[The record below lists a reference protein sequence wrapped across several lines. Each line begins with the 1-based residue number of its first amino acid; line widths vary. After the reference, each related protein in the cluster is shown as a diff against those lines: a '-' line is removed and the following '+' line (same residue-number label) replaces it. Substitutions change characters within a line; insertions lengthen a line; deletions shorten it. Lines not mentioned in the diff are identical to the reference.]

1 MMNSNQIFELGLGL
15 SAPWYI
21 KESKLTKSTLQQ
33 RGQLDIYVDFHAG
46 SKFSDED
53 NKECSVYDT
62 EERKWQ
68 HLNFFEHTCFIH
80 ARVPRIV
87 RSDGKVRTISVPWA
101 RAGSGFT
108 LLFEAFSML
117 LIENEMPVNKV
128 ASTLRVVAHRLWRVF
143 NYWVKD
149 AVDKDC
155 LAGVTEIGIDETSA
169 KKGHD
174 YVTVCADLDKRRV
187 IHVSEGREADTVKEI
202 VHTIAAKGGKAENI
216 THVAIDMSPSY
227 ISGVMTHLPEAKIV
241 FDKFHI
247 VAMLNKTMDD
257 LRKAE
262 RKEIDML
269 KGHKYT
275 VLYRY
280 EKLSP
285 KKRNDLDYLLL
296 AYPRLGE
303 AYRLKE
309 LFGTFWEIKNKEEAM
324 AFLTF
329 WCDYVL
335 DTDINPFKQ
344 FVKTLKAHWSGIIN
358 YIEAQINTGIM
369 EGINNKIQLA
379 KRRARG
385 YRNTENY
392 INMIYFIAGKLKFS
406 YPHYP
411 S

>member
-1 MMNSNQIFELGLGL
+1 MNSNQIFELGLGL
-15 SAPWYI
+15 KAPWYV
-21 KESKLTKSTLQQ
+21 KESKLSKSSLLG
-33 RGQLDIYVDFHAG
+33 RGQLDIYIDFLSG
-46 SKFSDED
+46 SKFIDD
-53 NKECSVYDT
+53 QGNECSVYDSET
-62 EERKWQ
+62 RKWQ

-87 RSDGKVRTISVPWA
+87 LPDGKVRTVVVPWA
-101 RAGSGFT
+101 RAESGFT

-128 ASTLRVVAHRLWRVF
+128 ASTLRVVAHRIWRVF

-149 AVDKDC
+149 AVAEDS
-155 LAGVTEIGIDETSA
+155 LAGVTQIGIDETSA

-174 YVTVCADLDKRRV
+174 YVTVCADLEKRRV
-187 IHVSEGREADTVKEI
+187 IHVSAGKDANTIKEI
-202 VHTIAAKGGKAENI
+202 ADYIEIKGGNTEHI
-216 THVAIDMSPSY
+216 SHVAIDMSPSF
-227 ISGVMTHLPEAKIV
+227 ISGVMDFLPQAHIV

-247 VAMLNKTMDD
+247 VALLNKAMDE

-262 RKEIDML
+262 RKEIEML

-280 EKLSP
+280 GNLSD
-285 KKRNDLDYLLL
+285 KKKDELDYMLM

-309 LFGTFWEIKNKEEAM
+309 LFSSFWELRDKEEAM
-324 AFLTF
+324 SFLTF
-329 WCDYVL
+329 WCDQVM
-335 DTDINPFKQ
+335 DTDIRPFKQ
-344 FVKTLKAHWSGIIN
+344 FVNTLKAHWSGIIN
-358 YIEAQINTGIM
+358 YIQAQINTGIM

-392 INMIYFIAGKLKFS
+392 IHMIYFITGKLKFN